1 MADKQISFI
10 ERIKQNPL
18 LFTIMGFVLYFF
30 IDEVE
35 VFTGIPWLTVG
46 IFAFVLTLVPLVWI
60 ICNTITGNKK

>member
-10 ERIKQNPL
+10 ERIKQNPPSLYNYGFCVIL
-18 LFTIMGFVLYFF
+18 L

-35 VFTGIPWLTVG
+35 VFTGIPSLTVG

>member
-35 VFTGIPWLTVG
+35 VFTGIPSLKVG
-46 IFAFVLTLVPLVWI
+46 VFAVIGFVAI
-60 ICNTITGNKK
+60 ISGFTTNNAT

>member
-1 MADKQISFI
+1 LS
-10 ERIKQNPL
+10 ELNRTPL

-60 ICNTITGNKK
+60 IYDKITGKKK

>member
-35 VFTGIPWLTVG
+35 VFTGISWLTVG

-60 ICNTITGNKK
+60 IYDKITGKKK